1 MFVCAKIHF
10 CVMAINVNKGKA
22 KLMKTNNLKEPVI
35 TPRNGATAGTGRYY
49 FILQNVATV
58 KFYGN
63 V

>member
-1 MFVCAKIHF
+1 MV
-10 CVMAINVNKGKA
+10 INVNKGKA

-35 TPRNGATAGTGRYY
+35 TPRNGATTGTGRYY